1 MISTNERSQP
11 NKNMKTIQVYDP
23 AMCCSTGICGTD
35 INPDL
40 INFAAMLVQMGNRGI
55 KVERYN
61 LGQQALAFAQNDAV
75 KSLLQQ
81 EGVEVL
87 PLMFWD
93 GALVLKGRYPT
104 QEERREWVRA
114 AAGNQATL

>member
-1 MISTNERSQP
+1 
-11 NKNMKTIQVYDP
+11 MKTIQIYDP

-40 INFAAMLVQMGNRGI
+40 INFAAMLVQMKNHGI
-55 KVERYN
+55 VVERYN

-75 KSLLQQ
+75 KQLLQQ
-81 EGVEVL
+81 EGVDVL

-93 GALVLKGRYPT
+93 GELVLKGRYPS
-104 QEERREWVRA
+104 QEERREWVKA
-114 AAGNQATL
+114 AVGVTE